1 MTIYGY
7 VRVSSADQNEARQ
20 IDAMTRAGVE
30 HANIFIDKKSGKDFN
45 RPAWKRLKRKIR
57 KGDLLIVQSLDRLG
71 RNYAEIQD
79 EWRNLVRVKG
89 ADIRILNMPLLD
101 TTNATEGLIGR
112 FVADIVLEILAFVAE
127 NERQNIRERQ
137 RQGIAAAKARGKRF
151 GAPLKL
157 PPANFATIAARYRDQ
172 ELSLRKAAALC
183 HVARPTFQRW
193 LSLYHNSIISV

>member
-1 MTIYGY
+1 MAVYGY

-20 IDAMTRAGVE
+20 IDALTQAGVAC
-30 HANIFIDKKSGKDFN
+30 ANLFMDKKSGKDFN

-71 RNYAEIQD
+71 RNYGEIQD
-79 EWRNLVRVKG
+79 EWRELVRVKG

-101 TTNATEGLIGR
+101 TTNTTEGLIGR
-112 FVADIVLEILAFVAE
+112 FVADLVLEVLAFVAE

-137 RQGIAAAKARGKRF
+137 RQGIIAAKARGKRF
-151 GAPLKL
+151 GAPIKS
-157 PPANFATIAARYRDQ
+157 PPENFDVTAARYHAR

-183 HVARPTFQRW
+183 HVARPTFLRW
-193 LSLYHNSIISV
+193 CGGQ